1 MRVTF
6 VKLTIEMKANPGK
19 FQELHQ
25 TLEALLP
32 MIRGQKGCRDCRI
45 SRDIEDEEVLTL
57 AVDWDAR
64 EDLEQ
69 YVGSEDGSA
78 LLGAVELLSET
89 SRVALGRDL
98 SWEGIEALKKM
109 RKKRQEIKR

>member
-1 MRVTF
+1 M
-6 VKLTIEMKANPGK
+6 KLTIEMKANPGK

-25 TLEALLP
+25 TLEAILP
-32 MIRGQKGCRDCRI
+32 MIRRQKGCRDCRI
-45 SRDIEDEEVLTL
+45 SRDIEDEETLVL

-89 SRVALGRDL
+89 SRVSMGSDL

-109 RKKRQEIKR
+109 RRKTQETKR

>member
-64 EDLEQ
+64 RTLNSMWDLKTEARFS
-69 YVGSEDGSA
+69 GPLNCSA
-78 LLGAVELLSET
+78 KRRGLPWAGTCRGRE
-89 SRVALGRDL
+89 SRP
-98 SWEGIEALKKM
+98 
-109 RKKRQEIKR
+109 